1 MIQFALRSKMIND
14 NKKVTNNFFFWYYY
28 FYPERKNRLG
38 GFVIL

>member
-1 MIQFALRSKMIND
+1 VIQFRLRLKMLND
-14 NKKVTNNFFFWYYY
+14 NNKATQNFFFYYY